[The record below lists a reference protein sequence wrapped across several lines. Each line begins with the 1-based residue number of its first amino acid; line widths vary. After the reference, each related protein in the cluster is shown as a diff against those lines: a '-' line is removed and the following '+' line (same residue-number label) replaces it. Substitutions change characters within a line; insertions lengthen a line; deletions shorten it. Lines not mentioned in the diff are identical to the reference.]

1 MPDFAVK
8 TAFNAVDRI
17 SPAFREMSKNSD
29 KFSKQASRHLDRVNR
44 SAFSLAGAFRS
55 LLPAIGVATILKF
68 ANDSIDAWN
77 KQEAAVAN
85 VEAGLRSTNNAIGL
99 TSKQLQEMASSAQA
113 VGIFGDEDIL
123 QSVTAQLLTFGK
135 IGKQN
140 FDRVQMAV
148 TDVTAKLKGVEA
160 TSSDLQSTSIMLGK
174 ALEDPSRGMGA
185 LRRVGISFSNEEE
198 RKIKL
203 LQQSGKLLDAQ
214 NLMLGAIERQY
225 GGTNEAL
232 RQTNAGMERAA
243 KNTMGDTMEEIGKQ
257 LVPLRQTFFEFA
269 VWLLPKINTLL
280 PVLTGF
286 LREMSPVIAAVAAGF
301 LLYKTY
307 LMLAAGWQKIMIA
320 AGWIQYLWMMRSAIF
335 KAVTMTKTWT
345 GVQWALNAA
354 LNANPI
360 GVIIMAV
367 AALAAGVKFLYDN
380 WDAVGTSVD
389 VILAE
394 WKKGIADVKFQ
405 FVDLQHKFG
414 FATDEERKKSMIDA
428 MVSREMLS
436 RAKKRE
442 EQAWAGESPNES
454 AVELQQVKF
463 SGELNIN
470 GAPAGSTA
478 RSDTRG
484 ARPVNMNLV
493 GVNP

>member
-1 MPDFAVK
+1 MPDFAVR
-8 TAFNAVDRI
+8 TGFNAVDRI

-29 KFSKQASRHLDRVNR
+29 KFAKQASRNLDRVNR
-44 SAFSLAGAFRS
+44 SALSLAGAFRS
-55 LLPAIGVATILKF
+55 LIPAIGIATVLKF

-99 TSKQLQEMASSAQA
+99 TSKQLQDMASSVQA

-123 QSVTAQLLTFGK
+123 QSVTAQLLTFGN

-140 FDRVQMAV
+140 FDRVQIAV

-160 TSSDLQSTSIMLGK
+160 TSMDLQSTSIMLGK
-174 ALEDPSRGMGA
+174 ALEDPARGMGA
-185 LRRVGISFSNEEE
+185 LRRVGISFSAEEE
-198 RKIKL
+198 RKINIMQK
-203 LQQSGKLLDAQ
+203 SGKLLEAQ

-269 VWLLPKINTLL
+269 VWLLPKINALL

-286 LREMSPVIAAVAAGF
+286 LREMSPVIGAVAAGF

-320 AGWIQYLWMMRSAIF
+320 AGWVQYLWMMRSAIF
-335 KAVTMTKTWT
+335 KAVTMTKSWT
-345 GVQWALNAA
+345 AVQWLLNAA
-354 LNANPI
+354 MSANPI
-360 GVIIMAV
+360 GIVIAAV
-367 AALAAGVKFLYDN
+367 AALVAGVKFLYDN

-389 VILAE
+389 AIFAE
-394 WKKGIADVKFQ
+394 WSQRLAVFKFQ
-405 FVDLQHKFG
+405 VMDLGNKLG
-414 FATDEERKKSMIDA
+414 LVTDEERKASLINA
-428 MVSREMLS
+428 AVQNELFERS
-436 RAKKRE
+436 KKRE